1 MTISLR
7 KTAMGYKE
15 DNMAKIM
22 IVDDSVSIRK
32 SVSFVLSQEGYEV
45 IEADD
50 GIDGLK
56 KAEANEF
63 QLIITDINMPNM
75 NGIDFIKNV
84 RNLPAYRFTPIIAL
98 TTESQDG
105 KMQEGKAAGATGWIV
120 KPFTS
125 EKLSAIVKKILG

>member
-1 MTISLR
+1 
-7 KTAMGYKE
+7 
-15 DNMAKIM
+15 MAKIM

-56 KAEANEF
+56 KAEANDF

-75 NGIDFIKNV
+75 NGIDFIKNL
-84 RNLPAYRFTPIIAL
+84 RALAAYRFTPIIAL

>member
-1 MTISLR
+1 
-7 KTAMGYKE
+7 
-15 DNMAKIM
+15 MAKKIM

-32 SVSFVLSQEGYEV
+32 SVSFVLSQEGFEV
-45 IEADD
+45 IEAED

-56 KAEANEF
+56 KVEGAGCS
-63 QLIITDINMPNM
+63 LVITDINMPNM
-75 NGIDFIKNV
+75 NGIDFIKNL
-84 RNLPAYRFTPIIAL
+84 RQDPAYKFTPIIAL

-125 EKLSAIVKKILG
+125 EKLIAIVKKILG

>member
-1 MTISLR
+1 
-7 KTAMGYKE
+7 
-15 DNMAKIM
+15 MAKIM

-56 KAEANEF
+56 KAEANEL